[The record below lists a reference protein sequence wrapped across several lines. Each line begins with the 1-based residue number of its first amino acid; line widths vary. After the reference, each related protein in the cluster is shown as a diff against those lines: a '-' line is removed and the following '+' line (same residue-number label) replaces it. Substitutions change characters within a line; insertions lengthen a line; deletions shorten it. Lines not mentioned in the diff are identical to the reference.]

1 MMNFNRPWAEYGH
14 VISKWLFV
22 AALACVVLA
31 FVWLVFGPEPPQE
44 VFRDPYE

>member
-1 MMNFNRPWAEYGH
+1 MNFNRPWAEYGH
-14 VISKWLFV
+14 LLSKWLFL

-31 FVWLVFGPEPPQE
+31 FVYLVFGPEPPQE